1 MKPIRAA
8 ALPAIGINRHLTLAI
23 VHGPQHFQGVRIM
36 DLWTVQGTLKL
47 WLALRHGDAPTIT
60 GNQVR
65 ASMELQ
71 TIKIGL
77 SGHLLQQDQP
87 QVG

>member
-1 MKPIRAA
+1 
-8 ALPAIGINRHLTLAI
+8 
-23 VHGPQHFQGVRIM
+23 M